1 VLVEGKSGYGL
12 DTENEIKMLRVL
24 ERAKRELPIDISSTF
39 CGAHAVP
46 K

>member
-1 VLVEGKSGYGL
+1 MLVEGKSGYGL
-12 DTENEIKMLRVL
+12 DAENEIKMLRVL
-24 ERAKRELPIDISSTF
+24 ERAKRELPIDVSTTF